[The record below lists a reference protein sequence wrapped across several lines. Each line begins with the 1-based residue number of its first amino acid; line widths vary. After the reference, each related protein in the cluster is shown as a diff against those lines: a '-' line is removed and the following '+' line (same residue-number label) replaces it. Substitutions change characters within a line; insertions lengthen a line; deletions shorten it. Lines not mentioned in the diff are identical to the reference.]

1 MNPEDRDR
9 LVSSLRDLRDVFTWG
24 GRVPPELPTRP
35 EIAVQVDHQHVWLRA
50 QDVVQWLEQQGC
62 YVEAA
67 VLASLIERLGG
78 SSDTT
83 AEQS

>member
-1 MNPEDRDR
+1 MKTE
-9 LVSSLRDLRDVFTWG
+9 
-24 GRVPPELPTRP
+24 RP

-67 VLASLIERLGG
+67 VLASLIEWLGG
-78 SSDTT
+78 
-83 AEQS
+83 